1 MTEGNIR
8 MRSNDVYVV
17 RGVIASALDDLA
29 AVSQVA
35 SRLEKK
41 YRNLVAVAHDVQP
54 KVIAG
59 VENRQQELERT
70 QGGI

>member
-1 MTEGNIR
+1 

>member
-1 MTEGNIR
+1 MTDRNIR
-8 MRSNDVYVV
+8 TRSNDVYDV

-29 AVSQVA
+29 AVSQAA
-35 SRLEKK
+35 SRLEKE
-41 YRNLVAVAHDVQP
+41 YRNLLAVAHDVQP

-59 VENRQQELERT
+59 VQNRQQELERT

>member
-1 MTEGNIR
+1 

-17 RGVIASALDDLA
+17 RGVVASALDDLA
-29 AVSQVA
+29 AVSHAA
-35 SRLEKK
+35 SRLEKEC
-41 YRNLVAVAHDVQP
+41 RNLLAVAHDVQP

-59 VENRQQELERT
+59 VQNRQQELERT

>member
-1 MTEGNIR
+1 MTERNIR
-8 MRSNDVYVV
+8 TRSNEVYVV

-29 AVSQVA
+29 AVSQAA
-35 SRLEKK
+35 SRLEKE
-41 YRNLVAVAHDVQP
+41 YRNLLAVAHDVQP

-59 VENRQQELERT
+59 VQNRQQELERT